1 VIREIN
7 VIKKHF
13 RHGMIKVAIVYPNV
27 YEAMVSSLFINLAYY
42 LLNSYDHIIAERFVL
57 SNPFGEEPIPRSIE
71 SGMPLN
77 DFDVILFSVH
87 YEPDYVNII
96 RMLQAAKIEP
106 LREKRKN
113 KLVIVGGPPLIANPE
128 PLAEIAD
135 IIVIGEFESTYEK
148 LIEFDKD
155 LLKSEDGFYVTERGK
170 SEIVKRNWVEDL
182 DSAFYPVKQII
193 PLDVEPVYG
202 KSFLLE
208 TSRGCARAC
217 RFCMEGHI
225 FLPKRDRSLNK
236 IKEIVS
242 KGLVLNN
249 VDKVTILSLSYF
261 DHSHS
266 EEILEYLINEMK
278 VKISVPSLRADSL
291 NMERIELIARG
302 GQKSLT
308 IAPETGTLRLGKMI
322 NKIIPLDMTTEIAK
336 VAKKLNF
343 DHLKLY
349 FMIGL
354 PGETIDDIHALI
366 NYVKSISKIINV
378 KITITPF
385 IPKPHT
391 PFQWVGM
398 RSLEEIK
405 SKISLIKKQIK
416 NVNFY
421 DEKWALIQ
429 ASLSLGNRELSKVL
443 IKWASYGGGLAGWRK
458 ATKDFDLSYVFKGWN
473 IKDELPWSH
482 INLGFEKIIAKSFE
496 NFKSMNDV

>member
-1 VIREIN
+1 MVKEIN

-13 RHGMIKVAIVYPNV
+13 RHGMTKVAIVYPNV
-27 YEAMVSSLFINLAYY
+27 YEAMVSSLFIHLAYY

-57 SNPFGEEPIPRSIE
+57 NNPFGEEPLPRSIE
-71 SGMPLN
+71 SGTPLN
-77 DFDVILFSVH
+77 NFDVILFSVH

-96 RMLQAAKIEP
+96 RILQAAKIEP
-106 LREKRKN
+106 LREKRKD
-113 KLVIVGGPPLIANPE
+113 KLLIVGGPPLIANPE

-135 IIVIGEFESTYEK
+135 VIVIGEFESTYEK

-155 LLKSEDGFYVTERGK
+155 SLKSEDGFYVTERGK
-170 SEIVKRNWVEDL
+170 SEIVKRNWVKDL
-182 DSAFYPVKQII
+182 DSVFYPVKQII

-236 IKEIVS
+236 IKEIVL
-242 KGLVLNN
+242 KGLELNKVN
-249 VDKVTILSLSYF
+249 KVTLLSLSYF
-261 DHSHS
+261 DHPQSK
-266 EEILEYLINEMK
+266 EILRYLIDKMN
-278 VKISVPSLRADSL
+278 VNISVPSLRADGL
-291 NMERIELIARG
+291 DMEKIELIAKG

-308 IAPETGTLRLGKMI
+308 IAPETGTLRLGKAI
-322 NKIIPLDMTTEIAK
+322 NKIIPLDMTMEIAK
-336 VAKKLNF
+336 IAKKFNF

-354 PGETIDDIHALI
+354 PGETIDDIYTLI
-366 NYVKSISKIINV
+366 DYIKSVSKIIKV
-378 KITITPF
+378 RITITPF

-398 RSLEEIK
+398 QPLEEIR
-405 SKISLIKKQIK
+405 SRISLIRRQIK
-416 NVNFY
+416 NVNYY
-421 DEKWALIQ
+421 DERWALIQ
-429 ASLSLGNRELSKVL
+429 ASLSLGDRKLNKIL

-473 IKDELPWSH
+473 FKDELPWSH
-482 INLGFEKIIAKSFE
+482 IDLGFEKIITKSFE
-496 NFKSMNDV
+496 NFKLINSM